1 MAITLDFSG
10 SPTGVNFTVGSG
22 TVAQVLNSNP
32 TLPVSLPNTGL
43 TADNLTFIGLFADGD
58 AVWRIDNAG
67 LAVTGVTLASTVPGF
82 TTTLDLAANSQTF
95 VRSTVGGT
103 HKLTI
108 PGPGGATFTKAAGTQ
123 PISLGAAP
131 ATPPATTI
139 APINNSLPYNIIGS
153 AFDDSLVGG
162 VNNDTITGGLGAD
175 TLKGNSGADSLNG
188 GAGNDLLDGG
198 SAIDT
203 LLGGDGDDTLLGGTG
218 NDLLTGGAGADRFAY
233 TATNQNTDTITD
245 FTIAQGDTLT
255 FTSAQFGGLPLGTLA
270 SNQLAAV
277 ENNIAR
283 FIYNPGTGLLQYDSN
298 LAATGSLLGIATL
311 TGTPAIT
318 NTQIVIV

>member
-32 TLPVSLPNTGL
+32 TLPVSLPKTGL

-123 PISLGAAP
+123 PISLGAAQ

-139 APINNSLPYNIIGS
+139 APINDFLPYNIIGS
-153 AFDDSLVGG
+153 AFDDILVGG
-162 VNNDTITGGLGAD
+162 QDADTLRGGLG
-175 TLKGNSGADSLNG
+175 NDSLSG
-188 GAGNDLLDGG
+188 LTRNDLLDGG
-198 SAIDT
+198 A
-203 LLGGDGDDTLLGGTG
+203 GDDTLNGGGQNDTLIGGAG
-218 NDLLTGGAGADRFAY
+218 NDTLTGGNQNDLFQSNFSNQGTDSKTYFGNGADAIVVSNGGFGGGLTTVGGTLTPTLFGATAGGAVRFVYSGGVLQFDTDAGAGVSLV
-233 TATNQNTDTITD
+233 
-245 FTIAQGDTLT
+245 TIANIAGPG
-255 FTSAQFGGLPLGTLA
+255 AGTLGA
-270 SNQLAAV
+270 G
-277 ENNIAR
+277 NILVVA
-283 FIYNPGTGLLQYDSN
+283 
-298 LAATGSLLGIATL
+298 
-311 TGTPAIT
+311 
-318 NTQIVIV
+318 